1 MSEFTLKIDGIE
13 VRAQKGMTILE
24 VAQEVGIYIPTLCHH
39 PYLEPIG
46 QCRMCAVQIEG
57 IRGLPSACI
66 TPAETGMVVITE
78 SKQLREFRRWAL
90 QPILEKH
97 PQNCLTCNA
106 NNRCELQTLVAYL
119 GLDDMRVAF
128 TPKGE
133 PVKTEDP
140 FFVRDYNL
148 CILCGRCIRI
158 CHEVRANKVIYFYY
172 NKESELAIGTPLD
185 KKLLDT
191 NCRFCGACV
200 DICPTGALA
209 DKSDKG
215 KGQASRMVITVCPYC
230 GVGCQ
235 LLLDIQ
241 GNYINKVRPDPLGP
255 ANHGQACVKGR
266 FGIAEFVH
274 HPDRLTRPL
283 IKRDNKFIEVGWE
296 EALDIIAEKLKR
308 YKPEEVAVL
317 SSAKCTNE
325 ENYIVQKFARA
336 VLKTNNVDHCARL
349 CHAPTVAGLVKS
361 FGSGAMTNSIAEIG
375 NAKCIFAIGTNT
387 TETHP
392 VIGIEV
398 KKAVRNGS
406 KLIVANPKE
415 IDLVKFSEIWLQ
427 QKPGSDVA
435 LLMGMC
441 RVIVEEGLSDDD
453 FATVRCENMEGFKD
467 SLSVFT
473 PEIVEELT
481 GVSWDK
487 IAEAARIYAKNSPAS
502 LLFAMGITQHSHG
515 TDNVL
520 AAANLAML
528 TGNVGKENAGVN
540 PLRGQNNVQGACDLG
555 ALPNV
560 YPGYQ
565 RVNDD
570 SVRMKFEKAWGCEL
584 DPKPGLTV
592 TEIMDAAE
600 KKQIKALYILGENPM
615 LSDPDINHVREAL
628 QKLELLVVNDVF
640 LSETAQLAHVVLP
653 AASFAEKDGTF
664 TNTERRV
671 QRVRKAIESIGQSK
685 PDWWIICEV
694 AKRMD
699 GKGFEFSHPSEIMD
713 EIANLSPIYGGIGY
727 SRLENDGLQWP
738 CPNKDHK
745 GTKFLHGE
753 KFSRGLGCFTPLE
766 YKPPAELPDEEYPL
780 VLTTARSLFH
790 FHTGTLTR
798 RVEGL
803 NIIRPTERVEINPVD
818 AEKLNIT
825 HDEAV
830 DIVSR
835 RGRVTGKVFI
845 TENVAPGVVSMSF
858 HFAETPTNTLTNP
871 ILDPQS
877 KIPELKVCAIRIEK
891 KEGSK

>member
-1 MSEFTLKIDGIE
+1 MDDITLNIDGIL
-13 VRAQKGMTILE
+13 VRTPKGMTILKA
-24 VAQEVGIYIPTLCHH
+24 AQQAGVYIPTLCNH
-39 PYLEPIG
+39 PYLEPVG

-57 IRGLPSACI
+57 VRGLPSACI
-66 TPAETGMVVITE
+66 TPAENGMLVVTE
-78 SKQLREFRRWAL
+78 SKQLREFRRLAI
-90 QPILEKH
+90 QPLLEKH
-97 PQNCLTCNA
+97 PQNCLTCDA

-119 GLDDMRVAF
+119 GLDDLKAAF

-133 PVKTEDP
+133 PIKTEDP
-140 FFVRDYNL
+140 FFDRDYNL
-148 CILCGRCIRI
+148 CILCGRCIRV
-158 CHEVRANKVIYFYY
+158 CHEIRANKVIYFYY
-172 NKESELAIGTPLD
+172 NKEGELAVGTPLD
-185 KKLLDT
+185 KKLIDA

-200 DICPTGALA
+200 DVCPTGALI
-209 DKSDKG
+209 DRSDKG
-215 KGQASRMVITVCPYC
+215 KGQASRTQTTICPYC

-241 GNYINKVRPDPLGP
+241 GNDIIKVNPDPLGP
-255 ANHGQACVKGR
+255 ANFGQACVKGR
-266 FGIAEFVH
+266 FGIVEFVH
-274 HPDRLTRPL
+274 HPDRLTKPL
-283 IKRDNKFIEVGWE
+283 IKRDGEFEEVEWN
-296 EALDIIAEKLKR
+296 EALDFVAEKLKS
-308 YKPEEVAVL
+308 YEPEELAVL

-325 ENYIVQKFARA
+325 ENYVVQKFTRA

-349 CHAPTVAGLVKS
+349 CHAPTVTGLVKS

-375 NAKCIFAIGTNT
+375 NANCIFAIGTNT

-392 VIGIEV
+392 IIGLEV
-398 KKAVRNGS
+398 KRAVRNGS

-415 IDLVKFSEIWLQ
+415 IDLVKFADVWLQ

-453 FATVRCENMEGFKD
+453 FTKVRCENMGGFKD
-467 SLSVFT
+467 SLAAFT
-473 PEIVEELT
+473 KEMVEEAT
-481 GVSWDK
+481 GISWDK

-520 AAANLAML
+520 ATANLAML
-528 TGNVGKENAGVN
+528 TGNVGKESSGVN

-570 SVRMKFEKAWGCEL
+570 SIRKKFEDAWGTSL

-600 KKQIKALYILGENPM
+600 KGRIKALYIVGENPM

-628 QKLELLVVNDVF
+628 KKLELLVVNDLF
-640 LSETAQLAHVVLP
+640 LSETAWLAHVVFP

-671 QRVRKAIESIGQSK
+671 QRVRKAIEPIGDCK

-694 AKRMD
+694 AKRMR

-713 EIANLSPIYGGIGY
+713 EIASLSPIYGGMIY
-727 SRLENDGLQWP
+727 SRLGNEGLQWP
-738 CPNKDHK
+738 CPAKDHP

-753 KFSRGLGCFTPLE
+753 KFTRGLGCFTPLE
-766 YKPPAELPDEEYPL
+766 YKPPAELPDGEYPL

-790 FHTGTLTR
+790 FHTGTMTR
-798 RVEGL
+798 KVEGL
-803 NIIRPTERVEINPVD
+803 NLIRPTERVEINPVD
-818 AEKLNIT
+818 AEKLNIA
-825 HDEAV
+825 HDETI

-835 RGRVTGKVFI
+835 RGRVTGKAFI
-845 TENVAPGVVSMSF
+845 TEIVAPGVVSMSF

-871 ILDPQS
+871 VLDPVS